1 MYIYIIHVIIHVN
14 NFHSFPAW
22 RVSTWSQT
30 PSTVI
35 VTWPGLRTGCEGNNY
50 FARKIFPNLINEN
63 ISDEDWPTVD
73 RGVSSQPTWRTKP
86 STVSPATSSD
96 APVSWINYRKIFFLQ
111 AWKISLKIFWIIKN
125 VFRNCWLQFNICIS
139 IGICQTALLRH
150 SILVHLMMESF
161 SLQFTVTM
169 CMRCS
174 RGQIVCVTLPDHAV
188 ILSLSCW
195 WMTCD
200 LYSCLHYINGGF

>member
-1 MYIYIIHVIIHVN
+1 MKYSSGVWTIWRVCPCTATWSAVSLQGLLTSWPGQSLITFIIIHVTTCIMYIYIIHVIIHVN

-50 FARKIFPNLINEN
+50 FVRKIFPNLINEN

-73 RGVSSQPTWRTKP
+73 RVVSSQPTWRTKP

-96 APVSWINYRKIFFLQ
+96 APVSWINYRKIFFLR

-139 IGICQTALLRH
+139 IGIC
-150 SILVHLMMESF
+150 
-161 SLQFTVTM
+161 
-169 CMRCS
+169 
-174 RGQIVCVTLPDHAV
+174 
-188 ILSLSCW
+188 
-195 WMTCD
+195 
-200 LYSCLHYINGGF
+200 